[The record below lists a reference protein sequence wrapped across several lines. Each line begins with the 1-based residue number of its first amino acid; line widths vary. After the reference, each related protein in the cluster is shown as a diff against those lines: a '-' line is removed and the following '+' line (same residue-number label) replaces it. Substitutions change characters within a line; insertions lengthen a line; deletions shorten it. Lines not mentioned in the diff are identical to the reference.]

1 MLHLV
6 GPVAANVSPHVDTKD
21 IAALLLKTA
30 GLVIFAYAIFD
41 IPYYFLPHPRTD
53 SEYSFIAS
61 FMLAAGMLAL
71 PIVLGLLLWFFPAT
85 VVNKIVSGDKLTE
98 GLGVRDFER
107 VALTVIGI
115 WFVAYGVSDLVYRV
129 GSLILMKRQFPDA
142 PPVEAL
148 LGIIAAA
155 AKLLVG
161 FGLAVGA
168 KGVLRAIAKVRGL
181 TTRSSRRPKA
191 CSLRSHCFGFPRCA
205 RPRLTADVR
214 AQKKLGSY
222 FFSAFINTAT
232 QGTKGGH
239 PCAH

>member
-1 MLHLV
+1 MDRSHQCRLTTRSS
-6 GPVAANVSPHVDTKD
+6 GPRKSVASVTDGVRPLNADVSPHMDTKD

-30 GLVIFAYAIFD
+30 GMSKIAYAIFD
-41 IPYYFLPHPRTD
+41 IPYYFLPHPKTD

-61 FMLAAGMLAL
+61 CMQAAGMLAL

-107 VALTVIGI
+107 IALTVIGI

-142 PPVEAL
+142 PPVEAW

-155 AKLLVG
+155 AKLLVA

-168 KGVLRAIAKVRGL
+168 NGLLRVIAKVRGEE
-181 TTRSSRRPKA
+181 
-191 CSLRSHCFGFPRCA
+191 
-205 RPRLTADVR
+205 
-214 AQKKLGSY
+214 
-222 FFSAFINTAT
+222 
-232 QGTKGGH
+232 
-239 PCAH
+239 

>member
-1 MLHLV
+1 
-6 GPVAANVSPHVDTKD
+6 VDTKD

-53 SEYSFIAS
+53 SDYSFIAS
-61 FMLAAGMLAL
+61 FMQAAGMLAL

-107 VALTVIGI
+107 IALTVIGI

-142 PPVEAL
+142 PPVEAW

-168 KGVLRAIAKVRGL
+168 KGVLRVIAKVRGE
-181 TTRSSRRPKA
+181 
-191 CSLRSHCFGFPRCA
+191 G
-205 RPRLTADVR
+205 
-214 AQKKLGSY
+214 
-222 FFSAFINTAT
+222 
-232 QGTKGGH
+232 
-239 PCAH
+239 